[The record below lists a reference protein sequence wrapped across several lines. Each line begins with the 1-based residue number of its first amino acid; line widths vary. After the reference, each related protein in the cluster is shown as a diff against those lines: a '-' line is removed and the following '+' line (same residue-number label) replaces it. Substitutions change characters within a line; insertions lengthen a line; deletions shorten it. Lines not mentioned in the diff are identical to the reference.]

1 MKFGRQGHSKSFE
14 KFLNLEISVTV
25 KFRVD
30 HNILAFESINN
41 ASYFISS
48 ISMVRESV
56 LTLCFIDLN
65 SYLYRSLAQFNVWP
79 EIFGWRGVLGSRR
92 RPDHSY
98 VPDFGRC
105 QTKRISTWLNAAFI
119 LSGRKLKFFDRIFG
133 VTRKQNLVY
142 VRKRLLSNYWLEKI
156 IQFFNRASTSGLNPK
171 YPERSLLE
179 VSASSNL
186 FSFRK

>member
-1 MKFGRQGHSKSFE
+1 MTWNQLLKLGRQGHSKLFE
-14 KFLNLEISVTV
+14 KYLNLEISVTV
-25 KFRVD
+25 KFWFD

-79 EIFGWRGVLGSRR
+79 EIFGGRSVLGSRW

-105 QTKRISTWLNAAFI
+105 QTKRISTWFNAAFI
-119 LSGRKLKFFDRIFG
+119 LSGKRLNFFDRIFA
-133 VTRKQNLVY
+133 VTRKQNLVN
-142 VRKRLLSNYWLEKI
+142 VRKRLLSKPYWLKKI

-179 VSASSNL
+179 VSA
-186 FSFRK
+186 